1 MNIGE
6 KIKEARKN
14 KGMTLSQL
22 SSLVGAGVSTLSGY
36 ENTDSND
43 GPCPDRLVKIA
54 DSLNDLSILVHHCQS
69 CQIRKHILL
78 KQFPELNNI
87 RHDPAVIAT
96 RLRKEMVEAAEALD
110 TLAERFSDRNFK
122 DRVDYLEVF
131 EREMEQVIDVKRGIE
146 ILEFELILSGVHSS
160 KDLQDIYDK
169 QQKKCEKRGHHDVAC
184 EQEVAL

>member
-1 MNIGE
+1 MTVGE
-6 KIKEARKN
+6 KILQARKRAGFTLAALG
-14 KGMTLSQL
+14 KEVGMTPP
-22 SSLVGAGVSTLSGY
+22 GVAKIEGGKIKKQDAET
-36 ENTDSND
+36 
-43 GPCPDRLVKIA
+43 LVKIA
-54 DSLNDLSILVHHCQS
+54 DALNDLSILVHHCQS
-69 CQIRKHILL
+69 CPIRKYILL

-122 DRVDYLEVF
+122 DRTDYLEVF

-184 EQEVAL
+184 EQEVTL

>member
-1 MNIGE
+1 MKIGE
-6 KIKEARKN
+6 LVKESRK
-14 KGMTLSQL
+14 KRGWTAVKLGDAVGLSK
-22 SSLVGAGVSTLSGY
+22 SGVSVLEQDGLKNGPDPGTLV
-36 ENTDSND
+36 N
-43 GPCPDRLVKIA
+43 IA
-54 DSLNDLSILVHHCQS
+54 DALNDLSILVHHCQS

-122 DRVDYLEVF
+122 DRTDYLEVF

-160 KDLQDIYDK
+160 KDLQDIYDR